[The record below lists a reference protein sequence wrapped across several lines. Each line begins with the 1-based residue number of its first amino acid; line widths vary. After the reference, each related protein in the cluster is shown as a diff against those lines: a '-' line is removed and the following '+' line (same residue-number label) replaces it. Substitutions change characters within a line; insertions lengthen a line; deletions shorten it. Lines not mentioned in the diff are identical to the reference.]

1 MSDDQISFTF
11 ILWFS
16 LKWFVANMG
25 AWILSGLIMSRY
37 AGESEI
43 IYFIFLLGFLLLLL
57 QWLVLRPYGDW
68 ALSWVLAEL
77 ATLII
82 LSATVGGAIFLALM
96 CFPAT
101 CLIVVLVTAGF
112 GWAILNLSKY
122 MPEFPAW
129 IPPPVGNALLILILA
144 APIFITTYED
154 FGFIIGVI
162 TGGLFG
168 SGITTFSV
176 FILWLL
182 RRKDQVGP

>member
-37 AGESEI
+37 AEESGI
-43 IYFIFLLGFLLLLL
+43 IYFVFLLGFLLLLI

-82 LSATVGGAIFLALM
+82 LSATIGGAIILALM

-112 GWAILNLSKY
+112 GWAILNISEYL
-122 MPEFPAW
+122 PEFPAW
-129 IPPPVGNALLILILA
+129 IPPPVVNALMILILA
-144 APIFITTYED
+144 APIFISTYED
-154 FGFIIGVI
+154 YGFLISVI

-168 SGITTFSV
+168 SYITSFGF

-182 RRKDQVGP
+182 RRKDQVIP